1 MSKTAKSK
9 IGKFVCKV
17 GYLEIRQK
25 ITFKKPT
32 EVFVVHK
39 KNSISGPFK
48 NINKAIIDA
57 ERCINENIRYS
68 KYK

>member
-9 IGKFVCKV
+9 SGKYVCRI

-39 KNSISGPFK
+39 KNAVAGPYK
-48 NINKAIIDA
+48 NIEEAILNA
-57 ERCINENIRYS
+57 KRCINEGIRYS